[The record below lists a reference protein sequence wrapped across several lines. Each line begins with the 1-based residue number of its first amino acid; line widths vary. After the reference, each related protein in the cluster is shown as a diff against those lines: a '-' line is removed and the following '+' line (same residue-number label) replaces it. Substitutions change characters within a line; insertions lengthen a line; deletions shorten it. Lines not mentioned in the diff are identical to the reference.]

1 MSAGPRPGPRSRS
14 EDGTGPRFR
23 TEGHEAALAAAA
35 RFIVGGRPPHGL
47 LISGAR
53 GVGKTTLALDLA
65 AGLLCL
71 ADDPSA
77 RPCGACTACRKV
89 AAGDHPDV
97 HRLAPE
103 GAGDQIRIGRVAE
116 LTMALSLHAMEG
128 RHRIAIVRA
137 AHRMNPDAQN
147 ALLKTLEEPGPGTCI
162 VLCADE
168 LGPLLPTVLS
178 RVAHLRLAPLP
189 VERLTD
195 LLVSRDAAPPA
206 PARALAIA
214 AGGRPGIALRMAA
227 QPEALLA
234 RSRIVRSLLDLV
246 RADRRTRLAASAELQ
261 ADGALLD
268 AAVSGAVAPPS
279 ASLQA
284 AERRRATLAV
294 ITAWRDVARDLA
306 VVMLGGEREVNDRE
320 LLDELRSACDG
331 VDPVALREFLDLLD
345 ALSAAVE
352 AYASPGLVLDVLLLE
367 WPGRRTPSRR
377 AAA

>member
-1 MSAGPRPGPRSRS
+1 
-14 EDGTGPRFR
+14 
-23 TEGHEAALAAAA
+23 
-35 RFIVGGRPPHGL
+35 
-47 LISGAR
+47 
-53 GVGKTTLALDLA
+53 
-65 AGLLCL
+65 
-71 ADDPSA
+71 
-77 RPCGACTACRKV
+77 
-89 AAGDHPDV
+89 
-97 HRLAPE
+97 
-103 GAGDQIRIGRVAE
+103 
-116 LTMALSLHAMEG
+116 MALSLHALEG
-128 RHRIAIVRA
+128 RHRIALVGA
-137 AHRMNPDAQN
+137 ANRMNPDAQN

-162 VLCADE
+162 MLCADE

-195 LLVSRDAAPPA
+195 LLVSRGAAPPA

-227 QPEALLA
+227 QPEAVLA
-234 RSRIVRSLLDLV
+234 RARIARSLLDLV

-306 VVMLGGEREVNDRE
+306 VVRLGGEREVRDRE
-320 LLDELRSACDG
+320 LLDELRAACDG
-331 VDPVALREFLDLLD
+331 VDPGALREFLDRLD